1 MFAIEFMKNKENIVP
16 FLFGI
21 EKNPI
26 HYSWIF
32 YKYMDFAL
40 KNGYPIIADE
50 AYFVNPSVYEKQNE
64 FSFQNIVDG
73 YNVLYEFKKPTD
85 KDMKKVIQ
93 FPITKEEK
101 EKVLSGFEDK
111 EKAII
116 HILQSRDEKFED
128 MILSKLRT
136 IEEKYGKIVAVLSW
150 TYFPSLEFCCQQLG
164 IQLITLEQTTFRPKG
179 YRFKFGYFQFYNKY
193 DSVRMDADYQ
203 TFLQEFQDSNQYF
216 NRKELLALFLADD
229 QLKWI
234 NHLDDQSEYDFGLS
248 IGPDYD
254 PLASAFCHM
263 PVLNVL
269 NELKENF
276 QVHQVLTRVH
286 PMQKGIRKELE
297 IFPQDHSSSSLE
309 WILKC
314 RRIISIGSNV
324 AFEAMLLG
332 KTSYVLG
339 DNFPYHYGS
348 ITELNQYEE
357 KIADLKYINYIVFG
371 YYVPYSLMFDRD
383 YILWRLTNPSVI
395 EIYHYHL
402 DYVMKEFGLS
412 KKLFDMTFSQRLR
425 TILETHP
432 ALKKKEITAFVTHH
446 NHNLEEE
453 IQQLHCELSQ
463 QKTYYESRLAEV
475 VANYEK
481 EMNEQTEKYNQ
492 IINSKS
498 WKVTKPLR
506 FVTNHLAKSFK
517 K

>member
-1 MFAIEFMKNKENIVP
+1 MFAIKLMKKRENIVP

-50 AYFVNPSVYEKQNE
+50 AYFVNPSVYEKQKE

-85 KDMKKVIQ
+85 EDMKKVIQ
-93 FPITKEEK
+93 YPITKEEK
-101 EKVLSGFEDK
+101 ATILSGFADE
-111 EKAII
+111 EEAII
-116 HILQSRDEKFED
+116 HILQNRDEKFEE
-128 MILSKLRT
+128 MISSKFEA
-136 IEEKYGKIVAVLSW
+136 IQKEHGKIVAVLSW

-179 YRFKFGYFQFYNKY
+179 YRYKFGYFQFYNKY
-193 DSVRMDADYQ
+193 DSTCMDSDYQ
-203 TFLQEFQDSNQYF
+203 TFLREFQDSNQYF
-216 NRKELLALFLADD
+216 SRKELLSLFLADD

-234 NHLDDQSEYDFGLS
+234 DHLDDQSEYDFGLS

-254 PLASAFCHM
+254 PLASAFCNM
-263 PVLNVL
+263 PILQVL

-276 QVHQVLTRVH
+276 QTNQVLTRVH
-286 PMQKGIRKELE
+286 PMQKEIRKELDA
-297 IFPQDHSSSSLE
+297 FPQDHSSSSLE

-314 RRIISIGSNV
+314 RRVISIGSNV

-339 DNFPYHYGS
+339 ENFPYHYGS
-348 ITELNQYEE
+348 VTELKQYEE
-357 KIADLKYINYIVFG
+357 RVADLRYINYIIFG

-383 YILWRLTNPSVI
+383 YIYWRLTNPSVT
-395 EIYHYHL
+395 EIYQYHL
-402 DYVMKEFGLS
+402 DYVMKAFGLS
-412 KKLFDMTFSQRLR
+412 KELFDMAFPKRLQ
-425 TILETHP
+425 TILETHS
-432 ALKKKEITAFVTHH
+432 LKKKEITTFVTHH
-446 NHNLEEE
+446 NHNLEED
-453 IQQLHCELSQ
+453 IQQLRHELSQ
-463 QKTYYESRLAEV
+463 QKSYYESRLTEV
-475 VANYEK
+475 VSSYEEQIK
-481 EMNEQTEKYNQ
+481 KQTEQYNQ

-506 FVTNHLAKSFK
+506 FITNRLAKLFGK
-517 K
+517 